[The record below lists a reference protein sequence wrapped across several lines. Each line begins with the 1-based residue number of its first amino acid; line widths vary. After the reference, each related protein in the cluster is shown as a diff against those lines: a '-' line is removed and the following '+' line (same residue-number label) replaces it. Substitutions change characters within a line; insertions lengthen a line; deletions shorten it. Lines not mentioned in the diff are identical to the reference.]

1 MDMLRGQFTRSI
13 TVSRWHAKRVRARS
27 AKRRPCRYP
36 AISGQRR
43 KRRFPVRA
51 NQDPVSTIRAGI
63 LPCARRYLAG
73 AVQSPTRLPDT
84 AMFIVSLVFVIVM
97 RIWPS

>member
-1 MDMLRGQFTRSI
+1 M
-13 TVSRWHAKRVRARS
+13 RS
-27 AKRRPCRYP
+27 ALAAPR
-36 AISGQRR
+36 G
-43 KRRFPVRA
+43 
-51 NQDPVSTIRAGI
+51 GG
-63 LPCARRYLAG
+63 YLAG

>member
-1 MDMLRGQFTRSI
+1 MRGHPVPRRRERRIPVPANADPTGQAGESCG
-13 TVSRWHAKRVRARS
+13 VLPRAR
-27 AKRRPCRYP
+27 
-36 AISGQRR
+36 G
-43 KRRFPVRA
+43 
-51 NQDPVSTIRAGI
+51 
-63 LPCARRYLAG
+63 YLAG